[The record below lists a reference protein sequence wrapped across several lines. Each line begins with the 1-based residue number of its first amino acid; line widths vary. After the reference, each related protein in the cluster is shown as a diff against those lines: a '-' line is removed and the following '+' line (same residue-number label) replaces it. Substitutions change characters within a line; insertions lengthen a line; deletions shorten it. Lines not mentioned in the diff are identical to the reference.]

1 MYGFNSRVRYSEVDE
16 RQRLTMEAM
25 VNYFQDCT
33 TFQSED
39 NGRGVEYMRSRR
51 KAWMLS
57 SWQIVIDRLP
67 KLGEHIRIST
77 WPYDFKA
84 MYGYRNFMMQ
94 DADGAVL
101 IKANS
106 IWFLYDTEAHR
117 PLKVQDEDLK
127 GYGIGADKP
136 LSMPLAPR
144 KIPVPAACTEGE
156 PIMVTAH
163 HIDTNHHVN
172 NAKYVEIA
180 MEMLPEPIELK
191 ELRVEYRKAAVM
203 GDVMIP
209 HITKEDNIYTVVL
222 SSSEGQP
229 YAVVWMRS

>member
-1 MYGFNSRVRYSEVDE
+1 MYGFDSRVRYSEVDE
-16 RQRLTMEAM
+16 RQMLTTEAM

-39 NGRGVEYMRSRR
+39 NGRGVEYMRARH

-84 MYGYRNFMMQ
+84 MFGYRNFMIQ
-94 DADGAVL
+94 DADGVTL

-106 IWFLYDTEAHR
+106 IWFLYDTDANR
-117 PLKVQDEDLK
+117 PLKVQEEDLK
-127 GYGIGADKP
+127 GYGIGAEEP
-136 LSMPLAPR
+136 LAMPPAPR
-144 KIPVPAACTEGE
+144 KIPVPAVYTEGD
-156 PIMVTAH
+156 PVTVTAH

-180 MEMLPEPIELK
+180 MEALPETTTLK
-191 ELRVEYRKAAVM
+191 ELRVEYRKAAVV

-209 HITKEDNIYTVVL
+209 RITKEDDIYTVVL
-222 SSSEGQP
+222 SSTEGQP